1 MIHLLLAVI
10 YLSFISLGLPDS
22 LLGSAWPVIYQD
34 FDVPVSF
41 AGIISMIIACGTIVS
56 SLFSDRLTRSLGT
69 GRVTAISV
77 ALTALALFGFS
88 ISPSFV
94 FLCLWAV
101 PYGLGAGSVDASLN
115 NFVALH
121 FSSRHMSWLHCMW
134 GVGAS
139 AGPFIMGHAL
149 TGGQGW
155 TSGYR
160 AISLIQICLTA
171 ILVVSLP
178 LWKAKAGSAA
188 ALDVGVPSASDGQP
202 EDNTPLS
209 PRQVLTLPKAKTAA
223 AGFFCYCALEQT
235 TGLWSGTYLTL
246 SRGVPAET
254 AASWA
259 SLFFLGI
266 TIGRGAGGFL
276 TSALSDRQMVRLG
289 QAVTACGILT
299 LLLPMGNTAALAG
312 LILIGLGC
320 APIYPSMLHSTPVH
334 FGAARSQAV
343 IGIEMATAYVGTC
356 LMPPLFGWLAA
367 HVNPGL
373 FPFYLMLLLF
383 LLTASQE
390 ALWRRTSAVHKCCAG
405 ESM

>member
-1 MIHLLLAVI
+1 M
-10 YLSFISLGLPDS
+10 
-22 LLGSAWPVIYQD
+22 
-34 FDVPVSF
+34 
-41 AGIISMIIACGTIVS
+41 
-56 SLFSDRLTRSLGT
+56 
-69 GRVTAISV
+69 
-77 ALTALALFGFS
+77 
-88 ISPSFV
+88 

-149 TGGQGW
+149 TSGQGW

-171 ILVVSLP
+171 VLVVSLP
-178 LWKAKAGSAA
+178 LWKAKAGTAA
-188 ALDVGVPSASDGQP
+188 VPDGAPSASDGQP
-202 EDNTPLS
+202 EDDAPLS
-209 PRQVLTLPKAKTAA
+209 LKQVLALPKAKAA
-223 AGFFCYCALEQT
+223 AAAFFCYCALEQT
-235 TGLWSGTYLTL
+235 AGLWSGTYLTL

-259 SLFFLGI
+259 SLFYLGI

-276 TSALSDRQMVRLG
+276 SGAFSDRQMVRLG
-289 QAVTACGILT
+289 QTVTACGILI
-299 LLLPMGNTAALAG
+299 LLLPIGNTAALAG

-320 APIYPSMLHSTPVH
+320 APIYPSMIHSTPVH

-356 LMPPLFGWLAA
+356 LMPPLFGWLAG
-367 HVNPGL
+367 HVSPGL
-373 FPFYLMLLLF
+373 FPFYLILLL
-383 LLTASQE
+383 LLMAASHE
-390 ALWRRTSAVHKCCAG
+390 ALWRRKPGVRKCCVG